1 VTRHDAVRHDAVR
14 HDAVRHDADRHDADR
29 QDADRQDAAAA
40 GLAAGRR
47 EPHPGRGRPLSED
60 TERAILQATSEL
72 LAERGL
78 AAMTIEE
85 VAARARVGKAS
96 IYRRWPTKGTL
107 AFDAFVT
114 DFLERQPV
122 PDTGSLRDD
131 LLGLLRSWVRAVRQ
145 STTGRTLKGLIGEV
159 QRDPEL
165 ADAWRDR
172 FVAPLRRRLHAV
184 LQRSIERGEL
194 VPDANTGLLLDL
206 LFGPAY
212 HRLLHGHLPLND
224 AFIEDVVAAVMAAV
238 EAGTI

>member
-1 VTRHDAVRHDAVR
+1 VAQRHGAQHDGAQ
-14 HDAVRHDADRHDADR
+14 
-29 QDADRQDAAAA
+29 QDGVHQGSASTTGGAAP
-40 GLAAGRR
+40 RR
-47 EPHPGRGRPLSED
+47 EPHNGRGRPLSD
-60 TERAILQATSEL
+60 ATEQAILKATTEL

-96 IYRRWPTKGTL
+96 VYRRWPSKGTL

-122 PDTGSLRDD
+122 PDTGNLRDD
-131 LLGLLRSWVRAVRQ
+131 LLGLLRGWVRAVRQ
-145 STTGRTLKGLIGEV
+145 PTTGRTLKGLIAEV

-172 FVAPLRRRLHAV
+172 FVAPLRARHHAV
-184 LQRSIERGEL
+184 LQRSIDRREL
-194 VPDANTGLLLDL
+194 APAANTALLLDL

-212 HRLLHGHLPLND
+212 HRLVHGHLPMND
-224 AFIEDVVAAVMAAV
+224 AFVEDVVAAVMAAV
-238 EAGTI
+238 ESGTV